1 MTVRPLRWLIPL
13 LMAVV
18 VLAVPVFFVQRM
30 QTRSLVRHIGRY
42 DPSATIPPDRRIL
55 HLYFTEGRRGSR
67 SSWTYTVEAVIGGGA
82 LLPPSETGETQFTGY
97 DREGRIVFVRPAS
110 LVRDAHPGLTYMA
123 DAPATPDIEHRLG
136 RIDVTF
142 RGRTYTRRALPLAPP
157 SARAVAVDDSYI
169 LIDLDCAHYSSIMVH
184 YAEDRDLT
192 ADSTDA
198 LETFRNCWT
207 QFGSTSLRTPIET
220 RNRTIYLDFNNGLL
234 YTDRA
239 VGVTVQG
246 RG

>member
-1 MTVRPLRWLIPL
+1 
-13 LMAVV
+13 MAVV
-18 VLAVPVFFVQRM
+18 VFAVPVFFVQNM
-30 QTRSLVRHIGRY
+30 PTRSLVRHVGRY
-42 DPSATIPPDRRIL
+42 DPSSTTPPDRRIL

-67 SSWTYTVEAVIGGGA
+67 SSWPYTVEALIGAGA

-97 DREGRIVFVRPAS
+97 DREGRVLFVRSAS
-110 LVRDAHPGLTYMA
+110 LVRDAHPGLTYLA
-123 DAPATPDIEHRLG
+123 DVPATPNIEHRLG

-157 SARAVAVDDSYI
+157 SARAVAVDDSHI
-169 LIDLDCAHYSSIMVH
+169 LIDLNCAHYSSIMVH

-192 ADSTDA
+192 ADSNDA

-207 QFGSTSLRTPIET
+207 RVGPTSLRTPIET
-220 RNRTIYLDFNNGLL
+220 HNRRIYLDFNNGLL
-234 YTDRA
+234 YTERA
-239 VGVTVQG
+239 VEVTVRG